1 MVTLGYLIERG
12 HPMGMDV
19 YGKNP
24 TSEVGEY
31 FRRNVWG
38 WHPLWEYVEKIHP
51 EIAESVEHAHTN
63 DGDGLGAR
71 KSKQL
76 AKLLME
82 DFVSGKAEVYVRA
95 RNLHLSELEMPACDI
110 CEGTGIRSDEI
121 GVRDEQPEKELD
133 ADIAII
139 VGRTKGWCNGC
150 NGVGKTEPWE
160 TNYYLE
166 ANDIKEFAE
175 FLENCGGFE
184 IC

>member
-1 MVTLGYLIERG
+1 
-12 HPMGMDV
+12 MGMDV

-38 WHPLWEYVEKIHP
+38 WHPLWNYVETVHP
-51 EIAESVEHAHTN
+51 EIAELVEHAHTN
-63 DGDGLGAR
+63 DGDGLDAK
-71 KSKQL
+71 KSKKL
-76 AKLLME
+76 AKLLMNDYNIGIVE
-82 DFVSGKAEVYVRA
+82 MYVETRNRQIAEM
-95 RNLHLSELEMPACDI
+95 EMPDCSY
-110 CEGTGIRSDEI
+110 CEATGIRSDDI
-121 GVRDEQPEKELD
+121 GTQNGMPEKELD

-139 VGRTKGWCNGC
+139 VGREKGWCNGC

-160 TNYYLE
+160 ASYYLE
-166 ANDIKEFAE
+166 PDDVKEFAE

>member
-1 MVTLGYLIERG
+1 
-12 HPMGMDV
+12 MGMDV

-24 TSEVGEY
+24 ASEVGHY

-38 WHPLWEYVEKIHP
+38 WHPLWEFVENVHP
-51 EIAESVEHAHTN
+51 EIAELVEHAHSN
-63 DGDGLGAR
+63 DGDGLDAEN
-71 KSKQL
+71 SSAL

-82 DFVSGKAEVYVRA
+82 DYESGKVSEYVVE
-95 RNLHLSELEMPACDI
+95 RNKAISEMEMPTCHI
-110 CEGTGIRSDEI
+110 CEGTGIRSDQLGIEN
-121 GVRDEQPEKELD
+121 GQTEKELP

-160 TNYYLE
+160 ASYYLE
-166 ANDIKEFAE
+166 PEDVKEFAE
-175 FLENCGGFE
+175 FLAECGGFE